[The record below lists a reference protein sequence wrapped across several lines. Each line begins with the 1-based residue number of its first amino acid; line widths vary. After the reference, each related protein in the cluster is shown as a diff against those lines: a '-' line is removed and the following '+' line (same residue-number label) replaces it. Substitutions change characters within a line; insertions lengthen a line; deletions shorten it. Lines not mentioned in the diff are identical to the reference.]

1 MIYRYESEASRFWI
15 IYFFNKISINLIFL
29 QNKYLKMNSK
39 YLNVRLLI
47 VLFYLF
53 GSYCYAQQSI
63 VGSGGEVNGSGGT
76 VSYSLGQV
84 AYVSGSGSGG
94 FVYQGVQQPYQISV
108 VETREN
114 ELKVSLVVFPN
125 PVSSNLIL
133 ESKNHEGKN
142 LSYQLYDLEGK
153 LLDSKII
160 TSNQTSVNTN
170 NLLPAEYLL
179 HITSNNV
186 VVKNFK
192 IIKK

>member
-1 MIYRYESEASRFWI
+1 MSTKKFKVSLFI
-15 IYFFNKISINLIFL
+15 IPFFSF
-29 QNKYLKMNSK
+29 SFS
-39 YLNVRLLI
+39 
-47 VLFYLF
+47 LF
-53 GSYCYAQQSI
+53 AQQGTVSA
-63 VGSGGEVNGSGGT
+63 GGEAIGSGGT

-94 FVYQGVQQPYQISV
+94 FVYQGVQQPYQFSV

-142 LSYQLYDLEGK
+142 LSYHLYDLEGK
-153 LLDSKII
+153 LFDSKII
-160 TSNQTSVNTN
+160 TSNQTSINTN

-179 HITSNNV
+179 HIVSNQNT
-186 VVKNFK
+186 VKTFK